1 MQNYYVYILAGK
13 NNRTLYTGITSN
25 LIKRIWEHKSKV
37 ISGFTSKYNVQK
49 LVYFQEFQDI
59 ISAFNREKL
68 LKSWKRKWNVDLI
81 EKENLSWIDLYDNIV
96 R

>member
-1 MQNYYVYILAGK
+1 MQNYYVYILASK

-37 ISGFTSKYNVQK
+37 ISGFTTKYNVHK
-49 LVYFQEFQDI
+49 LVHFEEFQDI
-59 ISAFNREKL
+59 NSALNRERL
-68 LKSWKRKWNVDLI
+68 LKSWKRKWKTDLI
-81 EKENLSWIDLYDNIV
+81 EKENPNWVDLYDNIV

>member
-1 MQNYYVYILAGK
+1 MQNYYVYILASK

-49 LVYFQEFQDI
+49 LVYFEEFQDI
-59 ISAFNREKL
+59 NSAFNREKL
-68 LKSWKRKWNVDLI
+68 LKSWKRKWKVDLI
-81 EKENLSWIDLYDNIV
+81 EKENLSWIDLYNNIV

>member
-1 MQNYYVYILAGK
+1 MQNYYVYILASK

-49 LVYFQEFQDI
+49 LVYFEEFQDI
-59 ISAFNREKL
+59 NSAFNREKL
-68 LKSWKRKWNVDLI
+68 LKSRKRKWKVDLI